1 MDNSTDMETLVQQTV
16 ASLLFEGFDFKTYYV
31 ENTADHIYAII
42 TSAHPSIS
50 SSLVALLARVEGDKV
65 IIEVDKISG
74 REAPFYKALMAKGI
88 PSERLIL
95 DYLHGEDPDKYHRF

>member
-31 ENTADHIYAII
+31 ENKADHIYAII

-88 PSERLIL
+88 PRERLQL